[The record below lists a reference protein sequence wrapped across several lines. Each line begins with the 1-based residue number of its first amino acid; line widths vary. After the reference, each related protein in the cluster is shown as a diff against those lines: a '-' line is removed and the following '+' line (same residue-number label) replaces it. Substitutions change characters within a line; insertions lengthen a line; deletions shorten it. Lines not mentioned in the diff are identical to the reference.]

1 MSEVQSPPA
10 DGIDS
15 QAAKVLDTR
24 KSPSQ
29 EIIKPIDP
37 SFKDFMQATHHTL
50 KLNITSSICV
60 NKNNCTNGQQK
71 KIMKNPN
78 GMLRRMSPKNQNIK
92 MVPNGRIIKTH
103 AVRLGDRAELDVAVA
118 PKCPED
124 LEAEVRQV
132 KEKSSRGP
140 SKENGESASSHSENS
155 EDDEDE
161 DDEDEDEEAD
171 DDEEESQDDD
181 EEEEHRPNDK
191 TEEHEDL
198 DENPTVKDIQSPDT
212 SSSKHAE
219 ASAKGLQ
226 KKQPYVRQVDLP
238 KEKLSPA
245 DLEAKMAAMA
255 LKNAQLIEQKKAA
268 DQDAA
273 EYREIELKSQRT
285 FEAQRAQQQE
295 IDAARKAAADRKLK
309 KTQGR
314 EWDWEKTEDDWN
326 RSRPYTDSMTNPNP
340 GKHSWNNQ
348 RGSGSRGRPA
358 RGPHPRGRG
367 AGRGGRGGAR
377 GHGGPESQKADQP
390 SAHDNQS
397 GPVQGQSASNGN
409 DATPST

>member
-10 DGIDS
+10 DGVDS
-15 QAAKVLDTR
+15 QAAKVLDTQKDNE
-24 KSPSQ
+24 KSQ
-29 EIIKPIDP
+29 WDVE
-37 SFKDFMQATHHTL
+37 
-50 KLNITSSICV
+50 
-60 NKNNCTNGQQK
+60 
-71 KIMKNPN
+71 
-78 GMLRRMSPKNQNIK
+78 KNQSKNSEHQ
-92 MVPNGRIIKTH
+92 NGSERANHQNPRGSSRGQSRVGRGRGSKVSRGPRGRRQRGSADDDRSFPAHKT
-103 AVRLGDRAELDVAVA
+103 GDDV
-118 PKCPED
+118 K
-124 LEAEVRQV
+124 EVQV
-132 KEKSSRGP
+132 KEKTSRGP
-140 SKENGESASSHSENS
+140 SKGNGESASSHSENS

-191 TEEHEDL
+191 TEEHEIWMKML
-198 DENPTVKDIQSPDT
+198 PSRIFKAQTQAPASTLKRRLKGSKRSNPTFDKLIYP
-212 SSSKHAE
+212 
-219 ASAKGLQ
+219 
-226 KKQPYVRQVDLP
+226 RF
-238 KEKLSPA
+238 EKLSPA

-268 DQDAA
+268 DQDALNTERLSSRA
-273 EYREIELKSQRT
+273 NGRYANATLSPKKLYNDF

-348 RGSGSRGRPA
+348 RGSGFRGRPA

>member
-1 MSEVQSPPA
+1 MSEIQNPPP
-10 DGIDS
+10 DGVDS
-15 QAAKVLDTR
+15 QAAKVLDTQKDNE
-24 KSPSQ
+24 KSQ
-29 EIIKPIDP
+29 WDVE
-37 SFKDFMQATHHTL
+37 
-50 KLNITSSICV
+50 
-60 NKNNCTNGQQK
+60 
-71 KIMKNPN
+71 
-78 GMLRRMSPKNQNIK
+78 KNQSKNSEHQ
-92 MVPNGRIIKTH
+92 NGSERANHQNPRGSSRGQSRVGRGRGSKVSRGPRGRRQRGSADDDRSFPAHKT
-103 AVRLGDRAELDVAVA
+103 GDDV
-118 PKCPED
+118 K
-124 LEAEVRQV
+124 EVQV
-132 KEKSSRGP
+132 KEKTSRGP
-140 SKENGESASSHSENS
+140 SKGNGESASSHSENS

-191 TEEHEDL
+191 TEEHENL
-198 DENPTVKDIQSPDT
+198 DENVTVKDIQSPDT
-212 SSSKHAE
+212 STSKHAE

-348 RGSGSRGRPA
+348 RGSGFRGRPA

-377 GHGGPESQKADQP
+377 GQGGPESQKADQP

-409 DATPST
+409 DAPPST

>member
-1 MSEVQSPPA
+1 MSEVQNPPA
-10 DGIDS
+10 DGVDS
-15 QAAKVLDTR
+15 QAAKVLDTQKDNE
-24 KSPSQ
+24 KSQWDVEKNESKNSEHQNGSERANHQNPRGSSRGQ
-29 EIIKPIDP
+29 SRVGRGRGSKVSRGPRGRRQRGSADDDR
-37 SFKDFMQATHHTL
+37 SFPAH
-50 KLNITSSICV
+50 
-60 NKNNCTNGQQK
+60 
-71 KIMKNPN
+71 
-78 GMLRRMSPKNQNIK
+78 
-92 MVPNGRIIKTH
+92 KT
-103 AVRLGDRAELDVAVA
+103 GDDV
-118 PKCPED
+118 K
-124 LEAEVRQV
+124 EVQV
-132 KEKSSRGP
+132 KEKTSRGP
-140 SKENGESASSHSENS
+140 SKGNGESASSHSENS

-191 TEEHEDL
+191 TEEHENL
-198 DENPTVKDIQSPDT
+198 DENVTVKDIQSPDT
-212 SSSKHAE
+212 STSKHAE